1 MQCVVGLA
9 VGVFVALAAGTAHG
23 QTTPPP
29 AQVPVA
35 APAPQVPVAKSE
47 APLPGTKWYLGV
59 LSGIQVVSRS
69 GPIAGGEFGI
79 RLRKNVQVVVEGGW
93 FKDVVTD
100 NRVDEVK
107 SFATYLQ
114 QTQGLPATGDI
125 DAPAWFGA
133 VGLRYIYENSSG
145 VRPYILANAGL
156 ARVEFRPS
164 FTLNNQDITTS
175 VSLYGVTLGR
185 DLLGPGKHFMYSGG
199 AGLVFG
205 NKWYLDLG
213 VRLTRINTPDH
224 ATNVRR
230 LSVGVGRRF

>member
-1 MQCVVGLA
+1 MTRVLA
-9 VGVFVALAAGTAHG
+9 VAGVIVVLAAGTAQG
-23 QTTPPP
+23 QTPPP
-29 AQVPVA
+29 A
-35 APAPQVPVAKSE
+35 APQVPAAAPAAQVPVTKAEVAL
-47 APLPGTKWYLGV
+47 AGTKWYLGV

-69 GPIAGGEFGI
+69 APIAGGEFGI

-100 NRVDEVK
+100 SRINEVR
-107 SFATYLQ
+107 SFATYIQ

-125 DAPAWFGA
+125 DAPTWFGA
-133 VGLRYIYENSSG
+133 VGLRYIHENSSG

-156 ARVEFRPS
+156 GRVEFRPT
-164 FTLNNQDITTS
+164 FTLNNQDITSS

-185 DLLGPGKHFMYSGG
+185 DLLGPGNHFMYTGG

-205 NKWYLDLG
+205 NRWYLDLG

>member
-1 MQCVVGLA
+1 MMRVVVLA
-9 VGVFVALAAGTAHG
+9 GMMVVLAAGTAQG
-23 QTTPPP
+23 QTAPP
-29 AQVPVA
+29 A
-35 APAPQVPVAKSE
+35 APQVPVAKSE

-59 LSGIQVVSRS
+59 LSGIQAVARNA
-69 GPIAGGEFGI
+69 PIAGGEFGI

-100 NRVDEVK
+100 SRINEVR

-125 DAPAWFGA
+125 DGPAWFGA
-133 VGLRYIYENSSG
+133 AGLRYIHENSSG
-145 VRPYILANAGL
+145 VRPYILANAGV
-156 ARVEFRPS
+156 ARVEFRPT
-164 FTLNNQDITTS
+164 FTLNNRDITNS

-185 DLLGPGKHFMYSGG
+185 DLLGPGTHFMYSGG

-205 NKWYLDLG
+205 NKWYFDLG
-213 VRLTRINTPDH
+213 ARYTRINTPDH
-224 ATNVRR
+224 VTDVRR